1 MKFSLGIIGLLL
13 IVAFGCATSKSADF
27 APFDARF
34 EAVPGGGAQH
44 LVLINTSGRHLHN
57 FRFAAH
63 VWNEHSRYWLRQHR
77 PFRNYQGSGPELPI
91 GKTIRF
97 RLVGLGVEDSLVEP
111 VTRLEVVG
119 HCDEGKFHQV
129 WTVTEVDHLQSLRP
143 D

>member
-1 MKFSLGIIGLLL
+1 MKPFLAIVALLL
-13 IVAFGCATSKSADF
+13 LVGVGCATSKPREF

-34 EAVPGGGAQH
+34 ETVPGGGAQH

-63 VWNEHSRYWLRQHR
+63 VWNEHSRYWLQQRR
-77 PFRNYQGSGPELPI
+77 PFRDYQGSGAELPVA
-91 GKTIRF
+91 KPIRF

-129 WTVTEVDHLQSLRP
+129 WTVTEVDHLQPVRP
-143 D
+143 